1 MGFGITLHSAQLSD
15 IRFLHDFFEGL
26 CGDDIFED
34 KRDDPAWKGLRTIS
48 SILYETLN
56 RDGQQLA
63 PTTSELDSD
72 WEDETWTKDWEI
84 KDLLEWMLLEAR
96 AVRLEEESHELR
108 SLVQRL
114 ERRLIAISDT
124 PSESCAA
131 YPGSPE
137 PVAEIIVRTSKLHHW
152 SKPILLLPPELFR
165 YIFEF
170 ICSPRSLALF
180 FPLVLSH
187 VNSDFRSIVLDMP
200 SLWNTIDDNFS
211 LPMANLYLERSKI
224 APLDIRIGSNGQ
236 LATKEGK
243 LVQLFQYLKPHAQR
257 VKALKVVAH
266 DCQAIDD
273 LEELLENSFPCV
285 GFEKLEFGCCG
296 HLHPHDHVLPFT
308 LGEPDS
314 LQELH
319 LWGYTLDE
327 WTHSFPTAL
336 RRLQL
341 SNVSASFDEVL
352 ATVECAPALS
362 VLVLEDC
369 LLLEFENAKTV
380 VTAGSLIE
388 LRFIRIYLEDA
399 VLLASVMH
407 TPALATLAVIGP
419 WRTINLNFLVDLM
432 KASKEIRS
440 VEICDYN
447 LAGNDWLAIFK
458 HLPNL
463 THLRIRA
470 SHSSNEDLQVLTMAQ
485 TLPNLTSITLDN
497 ELRLTTLLVEQMAR
511 AHPKLESI
519 VLRGWDPSNVS
530 TESLATISKLVKN
543 IFVETFRRS
552 PEESPDEESER
563 DSSDESSSGG
573 SWLSGDEYVAMKGRT
588 QLHGN

>member
-1 MGFGITLHSAQLSD
+1 MVFGITLHSAQLSD

-34 KRDDPAWKGLRTIS
+34 KRDDPAWNGLRTIS

-56 RDGQQLA
+56 RDGQQLTS
-63 PTTSELDSD
+63 TTSELDSD
-72 WEDETWTKDWEI
+72 REDETCTKDCEI

-96 AVRLEEESHELR
+96 AVRLEEESHELC

-124 PSESCAA
+124 QSESCAA

-137 PVAEIIVRTSKLHHW
+137 PVAEIIVRTSELHHW
-152 SKPILLLPPELFR
+152 SKPTPLLPPELFR

-170 ICSPRSLALF
+170 ICSPRSIAPF
-180 FPLVLSH
+180 FSLVLSH
-187 VNSDFRSIVLDMP
+187 VNSYFRSIVLDMP
-200 SLWNTIDDNFS
+200 SLWNAIDDNFS
-211 LPMANLYLERSKI
+211 LQIANMYLEQSKS
-224 APLDIRIGSNGQ
+224 APLDIRIG
-236 LATKEGK
+236 
-243 LVQLFQYLKPHAQR
+243 
-257 VKALKVVAH
+257 
-266 DCQAIDD
+266 
-273 LEELLENSFPCV
+273 
-285 GFEKLEFGCCG
+285 
-296 HLHPHDHVLPFT
+296 
-308 LGEPDS
+308 
-314 LQELH
+314 
-319 LWGYTLDE
+319 
-327 WTHSFPTAL
+327 
-336 RRLQL
+336 
-341 SNVSASFDEVL
+341 NVSTSFDEVM
-352 ATVECAPALS
+352 ATVECAPVLS

-388 LRFIRIYLEDA
+388 LQFIRIYLEDA

-407 TPALATLAVIGP
+407 TPALATLSVIGP
-419 WRTINLNFLVDLM
+419 WRTINLNFPADLM

-447 LAGNDWLAIFK
+447 LSGNDWLAIFK

-463 THLRIRA
+463 THLRVRA

-485 TLPNLTSITLDN
+485 TLTNLTSITLDN

-519 VLRGWDPSNVS
+519 VLRGWDPSNVL
-530 TESLATISKLVKN
+530 TESLVSISKLVKN

-552 PEESPDEESER
+552 PEENLDEESES
-563 DSSDESSSGG
+563 DSSDRSSSAG
-573 SWLSGDEYVAMKGRT
+573 SWLSGDEYVAMKAQEEALRLKVLRPRVFQATRLQQVKVASERGDPKAWNPSLFQSRYRVRK
-588 QLHGN
+588 